1 MGDDDANIM
10 SLLTGGMD
18 ARTMVK
24 DFIKKY
30 KNLILLIILLVVLG
44 GWAGMASKGYSLT
57 SIAYTFLG
65 AAIVAIFLLNMIV
78 KWMKGP
84 TVQSGDMS
92 NAPDDVLIKRRVKKQ
107 REIDELDVVL
117 DERVGKLRSDA
128 KKITQAKKDRMPKQ
142 PKKRQSPESPKEST
156 GDGHEV

>member
-1 MGDDDANIM
+1 MGDDGTDIM

-24 DFIKKY
+24 EFVKKY
-30 KNLILLIILLVVLG
+30 KNLILLIVLLVILG

-78 KWMKGP
+78 KWMKGS
-84 TVQSGDMS
+84 TGQSGDMS

-107 REIDELDVVL
+107 EEIDNLDSVL
-117 DERVGKLRSDA
+117 DERAKKLRSDA
-128 KKITQAKKDRMPKQ
+128 KKITQAKKGQ
-142 PKKRQSPESPKEST
+142 LPKKSKEST
-156 GDGHEV
+156 GDGHQV

>member
-30 KNLILLIILLVVLG
+30 KNLILMIVLLVILG

-57 SIAYTFLG
+57 SIAYAFLG

-78 KWMKGP
+78 KWMKG
-84 TVQSGDMS
+84 TTGASG
-92 NAPDDVLIKRRVKKQ
+92 NLNTAPDDILIDRRVKKQ
-107 REIDELDVVL
+107 QEIDDLDVIL
-117 DERVGKLRSDA
+117 DERAKKLRSDA
-128 KKITQAKKDRMPKQ
+128 KKITRAKKGQ
-142 PKKRQSPESPKEST
+142 LPEKSKEST
-156 GDGHEV
+156 GDGHQV

>member
-1 MGDDDANIM
+1 MGDDGANIM
-10 SLLTGGMD
+10 SLFTGGMD

-30 KNLILLIILLVVLG
+30 KNLIMLIVLLVVLG

-78 KWMKGP
+78 KWMKGS
-84 TVQSGDMS
+84 TGASGDMKDT
-92 NAPDDVLIKRRVKKQ
+92 PDDVLIKRRVKKQ
-107 REIDELDVVL
+107 EEIDNLDSAL
-117 DERVGKLRSDA
+117 DERAKKLRSDA
-128 KKITQAKKDRMPKQ
+128 KKITQAKKGRLPK
-142 PKKRQSPESPKEST
+142 ELEEST
-156 GDGHEV
+156 GDGR